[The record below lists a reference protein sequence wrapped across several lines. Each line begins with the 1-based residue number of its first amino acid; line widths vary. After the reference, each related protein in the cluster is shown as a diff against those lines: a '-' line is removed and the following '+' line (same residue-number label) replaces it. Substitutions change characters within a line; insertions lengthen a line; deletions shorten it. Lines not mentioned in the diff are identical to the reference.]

1 MLKKYIIERNIADIG
16 LSSSGELRE
25 LAEKSNKAIEQLGYG
40 IQWNETYIANDK
52 VYCVFI
58 AEDEN
63 ILREH
68 GRITGLAVDQISQ
81 IETIIDPT
89 TATLGETKAVPKDT
103 EIYDSIL

>member
-1 MLKKYIIERNIADIG
+1 MLKRYIIERNIADIG

-40 IQWNETYIANDK
+40 IQWNESFISNDK

-58 AEDEN
+58 AEDEE

-68 GRITGLAVDQISQ
+68 GRISGLTIDLVSQ
-81 IETIIDPT
+81 VETIIDPT

-103 EIYDSIL
+103 DIYDSIL

>member
-1 MLKKYIIERNIADIG
+1 MLKKYIVERNIADIG

-25 LAEKSNKAIEQLGYG
+25 LAEKSNKAIEQLGSG
-40 IQWNETYIANDK
+40 IEWHESFISNDK
-52 VYCVFI
+52 IYSVYI

-68 GRITGLAVDQISQ
+68 GRISGLPVDQISQ
-81 IETIIDPT
+81 VDTIIDPT
-89 TATLGETKAVPKDT
+89 TATLGETKTVPKDT

>member
-1 MLKKYIIERNIADIG
+1 MLKKYIVERNIADIG

-40 IQWNETYIANDK
+40 IEWHESFITNDK
-52 VYCVFI
+52 IYSVYI

-68 GRITGLAVDQISQ
+68 SRIFASRSNITSRRNN
-81 IETIIDPT
+81 
-89 TATLGETKAVPKDT
+89 
-103 EIYDSIL
+103 